1 MTDVVDLIM
10 EDHREVERL
19 FELLKTQ
26 PDQRPNT
33 LPVLSALLI
42 AHSRAEEAEV
52 YPVAQQELGNDEVTH
67 SQEEH
72 IVVEQLLER
81 LETTNVESNQFDT
94 LLEQLEDAVN
104 EHVEEEE
111 SSVLPAMREQLDQ
124 RRRDELGAA
133 FAESRAEHLGEMP
146 GEATKEELIQQ
157 AKNLGLG
164 GAQAMEKDELRA
176 ELQKRGKK

>member
-146 GEATKEELIQQ
+146 GQATKEELIQQ

-164 GAQAMEKDELRA
+164 GAQTMEKDELRA

>member
-164 GAQAMEKDELRA
+164 STQAMEKDELRA